1 MSFARGDAGP
11 EVSVIIPCY
20 NAVGSLRLAVGS
32 MLAQTFSDWECI
44 VVDDGSTD
52 GTWELLQTIRDS
64 RFRLHRLPENRGR
77 GWARAEALALATGRY
92 LGMVDADDWVYP
104 QKLAVQVAHL
114 ESSPN
119 LGFVSNAAAICDAE
133 GAIIGR
139 QGPSRDRTLAPTR
152 RLEHA
157 RLIHASTLFRTDVV
171 REFGYDRSLRFCEDK
186 DLLVQVTRAYAGRLL
201 AEPLYVYAQP
211 GSMSFEK
218 MAASYGAHLRIWSK
232 HLKREPVRSV
242 MLSAEAVAKREIYR
256 AAYACGLGD
265 RMVER
270 RWSAPTA
277 AEVDDYERALAVV
290 LEQAKSLDSALAP
303 R

>member
-1 MSFARGDAGP
+1 MSLTSGGAGP
-11 EVSVIIPCY
+11 AVSVMIPCY
-20 NAVGSLRLAVGS
+20 NAVRSLRLAVGS

-77 GWARAEALALATGRY
+77 GWARAEALALAKGRY

-114 ESSPN
+114 ASSPD

-139 QGPSRDRTLAPTR
+139 QGPSRDCALAPTR

-157 RLIHASTLFRTDVV
+157 RLIHASTLFRTDAV
-171 REFGYDRSLRFCEDK
+171 RAF
-186 DLLVQVTRAYAGRLL
+186 
-201 AEPLYVYAQP
+201 
-211 GSMSFEK
+211 
-218 MAASYGAHLRIWSK
+218 
-232 HLKREPVRSV
+232 
-242 MLSAEAVAKREIYR
+242 AKRDWS
-256 AAYACGLGD
+256 G
-265 RMVER
+265 R
-270 RWSAPTA
+270 RSG
-277 AEVDDYERALAVV
+277 
-290 LEQAKSLDSALAP
+290 
-303 R
+303 